1 MRPLTSLERFFEQ
14 IFERPATRLFRP
26 RLQPVQLQRRIER
39 AMETE
44 RMSGADRTL
53 VPNRFR
59 VHLNPEDLEAF
70 GELTGTLATDLAE
83 GALSFARAH
92 RYTLVDRPRVDLVAD
107 PGVAKGEI
115 RVDPRFAERQAGVRS
130 AAAPRANAW
139 SPRAARDPGA
149 DGEAA
154 DASPR
159 DPDASPRDAEDSG
172 GTNGEDSAGGADRAD
187 GENGFD
193 PADPPFISQTMV
205 FAAPVV
211 DSPAA
216 RLRELRPNGTEREIT
231 LDGAPLTIG
240 RASDNGLVIND
251 SRVSRHHARL
261 QARRGT
267 LIFKDLEST
276 NGSRINGTR
285 VAEVALGEG
294 DRIEIGDTVLVVES
308 VSGR

>member
-14 IFERPATRLFRP
+14 LFERPATRLFRP

-44 RMSGADRTL
+44 RLSGADRTL

-59 VHLNPEDLEAF
+59 VHLHPEDLAAF
-70 GELTGTLATDLAE
+70 GDLTTTLATELAE

-92 RYTLVDRPRVDLVAD
+92 QYTVLDRPRVDLVAD
-107 PGVAKGEI
+107 PAVQKGEI
-115 RVDPRFAERQAGVRS
+115 QVAARFAERQARDRPADGPAIGDRS
-130 AAAPRANAW
+130 AAA
-139 SPRAARDPGA
+139 A
-149 DGEAA
+149 D
-154 DASPR
+154 
-159 DPDASPRDAEDSG
+159 
-172 GTNGEDSAGGADRAD
+172 AGGAAD
-187 GENGFD
+187 PPGAPRRDGDEPDPASAARVD
-193 PADPPFISQTMV
+193 PADPRFISQTMV

-216 RLRELRPNGTEREIT
+216 RLRELRPNGTQREIT

-267 LIFKDLEST
+267 LVFTDLEST
-276 NGSRINGTR
+276 NGSRVNGSR

-308 VSGR
+308 VIGR

>member
-14 IFERPATRLFRP
+14 LFERPAARLFKP

-44 RMSGADRTL
+44 RLSGADRTL

-59 VHLNPEDLEAF
+59 VHLFPEDLEAF
-70 GELTGTLATDLAE
+70 GELTSTLATDLAE
-83 GALSFARAH
+83 GALAFARAH
-92 RYTLVDRPRVDLVAD
+92 QYTVLDRPRVDLVAD
-107 PGVAKGEI
+107 PAVPKGEI
-115 RVDPRFAERQAGVRS
+115 RVAARFAERQASSRPGG
-130 AAAPRANAW
+130 AAAVNEPRAR
-139 SPRAARDPGA
+139 PRGESGA
-149 DGEAA
+149 DGEAPA
-154 DASPR
+154 ALPSEGDDRKA
-159 DPDASPRDAEDSG
+159 AAE
-172 GTNGEDSAGGADRAD
+172 E
-187 GENGFD
+187 GFD
-193 PADPPFISQTMV
+193 PADPRFISQTMV
-205 FAAPVV
+205 FAAPIV

-240 RASDNGLVIND
+240 RAGDNGLVIHD

-267 LIFKDLEST
+267 LVFTDLEST
-276 NGSRINGTR
+276 NGSRVNGSR

>member
-14 IFERPATRLFRP
+14 LFERPAARLFKP

-44 RMSGADRTL
+44 RLSGADRTL

-59 VHLNPEDLEAF
+59 VHLFPEDLEAF
-70 GELTGTLATDLAE
+70 GELTSTLATDLAE
-83 GALSFARAH
+83 GALAFARAH
-92 RYTLVDRPRVDLVAD
+92 QYTVLDRPRVDLVAD
-107 PGVAKGEI
+107 PAVPKGEI
-115 RVDPRFAERQAGVRS
+115 RVAARFAERQGVRTGG
-130 AAAPRANAW
+130 
-139 SPRAARDPGA
+139 AARVNEPRP
-149 DGEAA
+149 DGDAPPAPSEGNGRDGAA
-154 DASPR
+154 D
-159 DPDASPRDAEDSG
+159 E
-172 GTNGEDSAGGADRAD
+172 
-187 GENGFD
+187 GFD
-193 PADPPFISQTMV
+193 PADPRFISQTMV

-216 RLRELRPNGTEREIT
+216 RLREVRPNGTQREIT

-240 RASDNGLVIND
+240 RANDNGLVIND

-261 QARRGT
+261 QARRGALVFT
-267 LIFKDLEST
+267 DLEST
-276 NGSRINGTR
+276 NGSRVNGSR

-308 VSGR
+308 VSGH

>member
-14 IFERPATRLFRP
+14 LFERPAARLFKP

-44 RMSGADRTL
+44 RLSGADRTL

-59 VHLNPEDLEAF
+59 VHLFPEDLEAF
-70 GELTGTLATDLAE
+70 GELTSTLATDLAE
-83 GALSFARAH
+83 GALAFARAH
-92 RYTLVDRPRVDLVAD
+92 QYTVLDRPRVDLVAD
-107 PGVAKGEI
+107 PAVPKGEI
-115 RVDPRFAERQAGVRS
+115 RVAARFAERQASGRPGG
-130 AAAPRANAW
+130 AAVANEPRA
-139 SPRAARDPGA
+139 RPGGA
-149 DGEAA
+149 SAA
-154 DASPR
+154 DAEALAGPPS
-159 DPDASPRDAEDSG
+159 D
-172 GTNGEDSAGGADRAD
+172 GEDRKAAA
-187 GENGFD
+187 EEGFD
-193 PADPPFISQTMV
+193 PADPRFISQTMV
-205 FAAPVV
+205 FAAPIV

-216 RLRELRPNGTEREIT
+216 RLRELRPNGTQREIT

-267 LIFKDLEST
+267 LVFTDLEST
-276 NGSRINGTR
+276 NGSRVNGGR